1 MIFWLKFH
9 MQYTI
14 IPHKMEQKYQ
24 QSILSQNQKLHCKAP
39 DSNKTPQNE
48 NTKCHTL
55 TKTTPLQSSQ
65 L

>member
-1 MIFWLKFH
+1 
-9 MQYTI
+9 
-14 IPHKMEQKYQ
+14 MEQKYQ

-39 DSNKTPQNE
+39 DSNKTPQDE